1 MSCAR
6 WKPTCVAN
14 ESQIFAFGN
23 DDLDVPGAFNSEFL
37 EANPSDVRVQLRIF
51 QTQVSRSSEERKN
64 EVSAAELLS
73 REPGENAQKTREWDC
88 DASDE
93 EMVNVST
100 GADDCQW
107 TSLASLGPFKTSPK
121 DFQEKTSLNIC
132 CTSDAFS
139 FAFPTISNIDD
150 DDVYAV
156 ELETDPKIQREK
168 LRQMKGIAIL
178 KGVHGVIT
186 YKFPSS

>member
-1 MSCAR
+1 MSYAR

-14 ESQIFAFGN
+14 NSQIFTFGN

-37 EANPSDVRVQLRIF
+37 E
-51 QTQVSRSSEERKN
+51 TQVSRSSEERKN

-73 REPGENAQKTREWDC
+73 REPGENSIFVVEWDC

-93 EMVNVST
+93 EMMKIST

-121 DFQEKTSLNIC
+121 VSWLATVENELFIRD
-132 CTSDAFS
+132 
-139 FAFPTISNIDD
+139 IDD

-156 ELETDPKIQREK
+156 ELETDPKIQREE
-168 LRQMKGIAIL
+168 LRQMKGIPIL
-178 KGVHGVIT
+178 KDVHGVIT